1 MSLGKN
7 PRKECNFFTVAMKE
21 PLKPGRKYEI
31 RVENRGC
38 STDQNIFRFHSNV
51 FYASALFYISFQK
64 TMKPQHM
71 HKFQPSVQLKSAFGF
86 PRMSTDR
93 HAGGCYG
100 LCEDSAVTS
109 RVHFIWDLTIL
120 KHLTQESYVNLK
132 KKKVT
137 FTNCLMYLNVNNF
150 LFSNKN
156 CQDLFI
162 LLQTSQQ

>member
-1 MSLGKN
+1 
-7 PRKECNFFTVAMKE
+7 
-21 PLKPGRKYEI
+21 
-31 RVENRGC
+31 
-38 STDQNIFRFHSNV
+38 
-51 FYASALFYISFQK
+51 
-64 TMKPQHM
+64 
-71 HKFQPSVQLKSAFGF
+71 
-86 PRMSTDR
+86 MSTDR

-132 KKKVT
+132 KKKKKVT

-162 LLQTSQQ
+162 LLQTSQ